1 VSPSTQGDIE
11 EREAAGEYDAAMQE
25 FLQLVWGDGFLSP
38 GGADE
43 IARLLEGEDIGG
55 AKILDVGAGLG
66 GVDRVLATLHGAGSV
81 VGIDI
86 EPGLIACAEV
96 RIASA
101 GLSDRVRFQCVTP
114 GPLPFPDASFDVV
127 FSKDAVV
134 QIPDKPALFAEI
146 FRVLRPGGRF
156 IASDWL
162 RGGEGAYSPEMREF
176 FRLEGITYNMA
187 SAAES
192 EAALASSGFTGI
204 VLNDRNAWYR
214 DLARHELAQL
224 QNALSAE
231 MTARIGPAKAQHF
244 VENWCQLVLVLD
256 RGELRPCHL
265 KAVKPGA

>member
-1 VSPSTQGDIE
+1 VSPFTPGEIE
-11 EREAAGEYDAAMQE
+11 QPEAAGEYDAAMQD

-43 IARLLEGEDIGG
+43 IARLLEGEDISG
-55 AKILDVGAGLG
+55 AAVLDIGAGLG
-66 GVDRVLATLHGAGSV
+66 GVDGLLATLHGAGSV

-114 GPLPFPDASFDVV
+114 GPLPFPDASFDIV

-162 RGGEGAYSPEMREF
+162 RGGEAEYSAQMLEF

-187 SAAES
+187 FAAES
-192 EAALASSGFTGI
+192 EAALASAGFTGI
-204 VLNDRNAWYR
+204 VLRDRNAWYR
-214 DLARHELAQL
+214 EVARHELAQL
-224 QNALSAE
+224 QSALSDL
-231 MTARIGPAKAQHF
+231 MTARIGSAKAQHF
-244 VENWCQLVLVLD
+244 VENWRQLVLVLD

-265 KAVKPGA
+265 KAVKAGA